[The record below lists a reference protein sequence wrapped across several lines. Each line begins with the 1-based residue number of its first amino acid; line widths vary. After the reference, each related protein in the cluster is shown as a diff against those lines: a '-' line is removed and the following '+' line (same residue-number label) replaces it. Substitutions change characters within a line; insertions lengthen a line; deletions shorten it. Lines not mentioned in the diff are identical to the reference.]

1 MRHSLISFTLSGL
14 CLLSILTGPIQIAA
28 CAATVEQKAVEQ
40 KTPEQAELDQPRLVI
55 KNGSIFMVLDPDGTM
70 NGGPSGSSGAYG
82 LYLDDTRYL
91 SGLTI
96 RADGKPLKTIS
107 SKSKDGYKASFNY
120 QTDNKIA
127 IDREIVIGNGSQDHC
142 AMVVERLT
150 LKNSEAKAKEID
162 LVINFNFDFKDMFEV
177 RGQARKAHG
186 SLATDLTSDQV
197 RARYTGLDNKVLTSA
212 MQFSQPTKLAKLNG
226 NEARYQITLAPGA
239 SQTIEFAALPEPTAL
254 TKIDFNMHKL
264 QADKDF
270 EIWQKNN
277 VAITCDNPLLN
288 QVFAQAVRDLYVL
301 KITTPRGP
309 AFAAGLPWYSVAFGR
324 DQVITALQILDFAPD
339 SAKQII
345 TLLANYQGKKDD
357 KFTEETPGKIM
368 HELRTGE
375 MARTREIPF
384 IPYYG
389 TVDATPLWL
398 VLVNRYVESTGDLE
412 LARSLWPNIEAAL
425 AYLKANTQSDFLFY
439 GHAVDGKEPALT
451 NQAWKDSGD
460 SVMHK
465 DGKLAKPPI
474 AICEV
479 QGYLYDAWISGA
491 TLAEKLGKVEEAT
504 ELKERAKKLKEHFKQ
519 SFWLPEQNFV
529 ALALDGSLK
538 PCSVVTS
545 NAGHLLS
552 SGIIDRKEALA
563 IAERLLKTDMFSG
576 WGIRTLSSQEKNYD
590 PASYHNGSI
599 WPHDNALIVAGMR
612 KHRLGN
618 AVATV
623 VNPLLEVAM
632 QSKDKRLPEL
642 FCGYPREKE
651 ATPKPYAVSCV
662 PQLWCVGSVFSM
674 VHDLTGLVG
683 RGRAVDD
690 CPQFPPGINWLKM
703 EIPDRSKKRLIV
715 IEINR
720 QGKSDQFTT
729 QVTARQL

>member
-1 MRHSLISFTLSGL
+1 MRHSLLSFFLSGL
-14 CLLSILTGPIQIAA
+14 CFLAILIGNAMTLP
-28 CAATVEQKAVEQ
+28 CSAATPEQKTPEQ
-40 KTPEQAELDQPRLVI
+40 KTPEQAELDRPRLVI

-70 NGGPSGSSGAYG
+70 TGGQSAPYG
-82 LYLDDTRYL
+82 LYVNDTRYL
-91 SGLTI
+91 NGLTL
-96 RADGKPLKTIS
+96 AANDKPLKAIS
-107 SKSKDGYKASFNY
+107 SKTKDGYKATFSY
-120 QTDNKIA
+120 QANKVTIA
-127 IDREIVIGNGSQDHC
+127 REIVIGNASRDSS
-142 AMVVERLT
+142 ALVVERLI
-150 LKNSEAKAKEID
+150 LKNPTDKAVDID
-162 LVINFNFDFKDMFEV
+162 LEINFNFDFKDMFEV

-186 SLATDLTSDQV
+186 TTATELSSAQV
-197 RARYTGLDNKVLTSA
+197 KAQYKGLDNKILTSA
-212 MQFSQPTKLAKLNG
+212 VQFNQPTKLIKLSKNQ
-226 NEARYQITLAPGA
+226 ARYQFKLVPHA
-239 SQTIEFAALPEPTAL
+239 SEFIEYAALPEPSAP
-254 TKIDFNMHKL
+254 TKIDFARHKQ

-270 EIWQKNN
+270 EIWQRSN
-277 VAITCDNPLLN
+277 VSITCDNPDLN
-288 QVFAQAVRDLYVL
+288 QVFAQAVRDLYLL

-324 DQVITALQILDFAPD
+324 DQIITAMQILDFAPD

-345 TLLANYQGKKDD
+345 TLLANYQGKKED

-389 TVDATPLWL
+389 TIDATPLWL
-398 VLVNRYVESTGDLE
+398 VLVNRYVESSGDTE
-412 LARSLWPNIEAAL
+412 LARTLWPNIEAAL
-425 AYLKANTQSDFLFY
+425 TYLKENTPNDFLFY
-439 GHAVDGKEPALT
+439 GSPAADGKESALS

-479 QGYLYDAWISGA
+479 QGYLYDAWQSGA
-491 TLAEKLGKVEEAT
+491 NLAEKLGKVEEAT

-529 ALALDGSLK
+529 ALAIDGSAR
-538 PCSVVTS
+538 PCSVVAS
-545 NAGHLLS
+545 NPGHLLS
-552 SGIIDRKEALA
+552 SGIIDQTDA
-563 IAERLLKTDMFSG
+563 IGVAQRLLKSDMFSG
-576 WGIRTLSSQEKNYD
+576 WGIRTLSSGEKAYD

-599 WPHDNALIVAGMR
+599 WPHDNALIVSGMR
-612 KHRLGN
+612 KRELHSE
-618 AVATV
+618 AAKVIT
-623 VNPLLEVAM
+623 PLLEVAM

-674 VHDLTGLVG
+674 VQSLSGLSNSKQG
-683 RGRAVDD
+683 IQID
-690 CPQFPPGINWLKM
+690 PQLPQGVNWLKM
-703 EIPDRSKKRLIV
+703 EIPDSSRKRMNIV
-715 IEINR
+715 QIKR
-720 QGKSDQFTT
+720 QGKSDH
-729 QVTARQL
+729 TATLTVKDLGQ